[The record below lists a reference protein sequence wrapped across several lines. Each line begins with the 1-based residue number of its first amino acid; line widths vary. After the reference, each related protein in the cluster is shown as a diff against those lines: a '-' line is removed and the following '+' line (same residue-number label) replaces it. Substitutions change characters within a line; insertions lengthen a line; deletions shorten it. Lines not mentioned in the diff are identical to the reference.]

1 MSTTNTPASDDFVL
15 VPREPTEAMKLAGQD
30 VFDTGWPS
38 TSKVYSAM
46 LAAAPASHEPALGT
60 AEDRAWDLLCAR
72 LQRDPKTSEESDT
85 CTLRA
90 AWKAMLAFAGSSSPE
105 PASKE
110 APGRGGETD
119 EEAAE
124 RIVAEY
130 RDDRTSIALAA
141 IAWARANPR

>member
-1 MSTTNTPASDDFVL
+1 MNSIPGVRSTDQFIALD
-15 VPREPTEAMKLAGQD
+15 RR
-30 VFDTGWPS
+30 VFEDCIDR
-38 TSKVYSAM
+38 A
-46 LAAAPASHEPALGT
+46 LAASN
-60 AEDRAWDLLCAR
+60 
-72 LQRDPKTSEESDT
+72 
-85 CTLRA
+85 
-90 AWKAMLAFAGSSSPE
+90 
-105 PASKE
+105 E